1 MSVGTCSNVDTVDHG
16 NRRSWLLVATLSV
29 VALTVAVLQTSVVP
43 ILSVIARQLHTSE
56 VGVSW
61 VITANL
67 LSAVATTPLI
77 GRLADLHC
85 KKRVLLVV
93 LGIVLAGS
101 VIATTTT
108 SIELLVFARVLQGA
122 SFSLYPVAVSI
133 LREELPH
140 DRLMRAL
147 SVISGTLGVGGG
159 IGLVVTGLLM
169 TGDAEYHR
177 VFWVTTI
184 FTTIVIIAVLLVV
197 PARPPHA
204 TGTVDWA
211 GAVGLAVGLS
221 AMLVGITQAQMWG
234 WTSVRT
240 LGSLAA
246 GLTVLWV
253 WWRWERRCAQPL
265 VSLVMLSRGP
275 ILLTNIATV
284 LVGTGLYFGFLGVT
298 SLAQSPI
305 ESGYGFGA
313 TVLTTSLLFQFP
325 GAMAGFAATLVSG
338 RYIDRFGARTVLI
351 VGAATGAV
359 GYALLAVPH
368 LPRLPV
374 IGAAVLISVYIS
386 LAYGALPS
394 LIIREVDAGETGVAT
409 SLNAIARTL
418 GASLAAALVA
428 VLLSRTHHGYE
439 PAINYSIIF
448 GMGAVTAC
456 AAILLIVLSGRSQ
469 TRERHAECDDDVAKS
484 REMNHEWG

>member
-1 MSVGTCSNVDTVDHG
+1 M
-16 NRRSWLLVATLSV
+16 NRDGRLIATLGAV
-29 VALTVAVLQTSVVP
+29 VLTAAVLQTSIVP
-43 ILSVIARQLHTSE
+43 VLNLVAGQLHTSAAAAGWA
-56 VGVSW
+56 V
-61 VITANL
+61 TANL
-67 LSAVATTPLI
+67 LGAAAATPLI

-85 KKRVLLVV
+85 KKRVLLAV
-93 LGIVLAGS
+93 LGIVLTGS

-108 SIELLVFARVLQGA
+108 SIELLVFARVLQGT

-140 DRLMRAL
+140 DKLMQAL

-177 VFWVTTI
+177 VFWVTTV
-184 FTTIVIIAVLLVV
+184 FTTVVIIAVLLVV

-204 TGTVDWA
+204 AGTVDWA

-240 LGSLAA
+240 VGSLAA
-246 GLTVLWV
+246 GLAVLWA
-253 WWRWERRCAQPL
+253 WWHWERRCAQPL
-265 VSLVMLSRGP
+265 VSLAMLSRGP

-313 TVLTTSLLFQFP
+313 TVLATSLLFQFP

-374 IGAAVLISVYIS
+374 IGAAVLISIYIS

-394 LIIREVDAGETGVAT
+394 LIIREVEADETGVAT

-456 AAILLIVLSGRSQ
+456 AAILLIVLSGRSR
-469 TRERHAECDDDVAKS
+469 TRDGHAECDDNAAKS